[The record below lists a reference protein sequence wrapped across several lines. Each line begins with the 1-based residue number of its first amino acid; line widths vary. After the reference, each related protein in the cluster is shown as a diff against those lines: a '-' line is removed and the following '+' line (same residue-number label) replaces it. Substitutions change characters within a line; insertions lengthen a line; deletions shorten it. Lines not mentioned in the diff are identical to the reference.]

1 METKGRL
8 AEGVLPGLLR
18 DLYVGRKTGL
28 LTFARGE
35 ERRSVR
41 VRHGHLVNADSN
53 VREERMGDRLV
64 RRGAL
69 TEGDLKRALGF
80 MIRDQKRLGQV
91 LIELGLLDEDG
102 LEDAVA
108 GHVHDILAKVFT
120 WTEGDYEFHEQED
133 ASRQEGEVT
142 LKLSTGDL
150 ILEAARGVQD
160 PDVVRYA
167 LGDLDR
173 VVGLSS
179 DPLLRFQR
187 INLSPTDGYV
197 LSRVDGTLSAR
208 EVTQLIP
215 LPVEE
220 TQKSLFG
227 LLSTGVVE
235 FLPLPP
241 RPRPAVERAGP
252 KGRVASALP
261 GAGEAAAPAPAPP
274 PPVAPPPPAPPPVAA
289 AAPETPAAADARR
302 QEIFDAFDAL
312 KTRTHFEVLGVARE
326 ATEAQVKEAYFR
338 MAKRFH
344 PDVHHDPALS
354 DLREKLEAVF
364 IRLGDAYEV
373 LRNPRIRASYEKALD
388 ARASRPSPS
397 AEADAAAAGGMP
409 ISGEDPA
416 REIKMAEEA
425 IRKAARSIA
434 TEKYWE
440 AIQLLE
446 PAVGRVEGKARQT
459 GRVLLAKAYMKNPN
473 WVKQGEELLL
483 AVLQDDPKHLES
495 YLLLGNIYKT
505 GGLRS
510 RAVSMFRKVL
520 DLTPDHDEALA
531 QLAELTPEEPEPG
544 PGGGIIKKIFG
555 RS

>member
-28 LTFARGE
+28 LTFARGD
-35 ERRSVR
+35 ERRSVH
-41 VRHGHLVNADSN
+41 VRGGHLVNADSN
-53 VREERMGDRLV
+53 VREERMGEAMV
-64 RRGAL
+64 RQGRI

-80 MIRDQKRLGQV
+80 MIRDKKRLGVV
-91 LIELGLLDEDG
+91 LMELGLIDKDG

-108 GHVHDILAKVFT
+108 RHVYAILAKVFT
-120 WTEGDYEFHEQED
+120 WTEGEYEFHEQDES
-133 ASRQEGEVT
+133 APQQGEVT

-160 PDVVRYA
+160 PDVVRYS
-167 LGDLDR
+167 LGDIDR
-173 VVGLSS
+173 VVGLSN

-187 INLSPTDGYV
+187 INLSPTDGYL

-208 EVTQLIP
+208 EVMQLIP
-215 LPVEE
+215 LPLEE

-227 LLSTGVVE
+227 LVSTGVVE

-241 RPRPAVERAGP
+241 RPRPTLERAGP
-252 KGRVASALP
+252 KGRAASALP
-261 GAGEAAAPAPAPP
+261 AAGEMLQPPAPP
-274 PPVAPPPPAPPPVAA
+274 PPPAPVAAPPPEKVVPP
-289 AAPETPAAADARR
+289 DARR
-302 QEIFDAFDAL
+302 QEILEAHEAL
-312 KTRTHFEVLGVARE
+312 KTRTHFEVLGITRE
-326 ATEAQVKEAYFR
+326 ATEGQVKEAYFR

-344 PDVHHDPALS
+344 PDAHHDPALS
-354 DLREKLEAVF
+354 DLRDRLEAVF

-388 ARASRPSPS
+388 ARTPR
-397 AEADAAAAGGMP
+397 AEPAAVTVLP
-409 ISGEDPA
+409 PEEPDPRKEA
-416 REIKMAEEA
+416 RLAEEA
-425 IRKAARSIA
+425 IRKAARSVA

-446 PAVGRVEGKARQT
+446 PAIGRVEGKVRQN

-483 AVLQDDPKHLES
+483 AVVQDDPKHIEA
-495 YLLLGNIYKT
+495 YMLLGNLYKS

-520 DLTPDHDEALA
+520 DLNPEHEEAGA
-531 QLAELTPEEPEPG
+531 HLAEIVPDDPEPG
-544 PGGGIIKKIFG
+544 AGSGFIKKIFG
-555 RS
+555 RG